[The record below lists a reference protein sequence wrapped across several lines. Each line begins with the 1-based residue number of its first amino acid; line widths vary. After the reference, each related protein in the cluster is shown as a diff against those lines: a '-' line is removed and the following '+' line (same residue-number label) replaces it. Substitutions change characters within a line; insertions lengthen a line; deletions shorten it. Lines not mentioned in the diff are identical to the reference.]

1 MQLKNFN
8 TNITL
13 SYFRRTTE
21 RDIIGTPTFVT
32 YFMPIVAFILRK
44 KIEHESIDMLTFP
57 FDTITW
63 LLIVVVYSTIGI
75 FNIYHTRGVRNG
87 FFQIFEIIIG
97 IPIPNVPHRTSKRI
111 RFMTT
116 LISSFI
122 LRSVYQ
128 SLLFFL
134 FRTNF
139 YQSTP
144 LTIEGLAESGYKAV
158 ATDLTS
164 KFLSFVPQIDD
175 NSLPLIVINNTSEMY
190 PLRYLLQHR
199 NENLVAMSIM
209 EFAIHYVRN
218 ELPRGEALHILPIN
232 VKDQQIGFYLPKHSY
247 LIDRFN
253 TYILRLHQ
261 SGLLLKW
268 KEWINYENE
277 VQRSSSNRYDD
288 TLMVNLNQL
297 FGFLFLIIFLLFVSL
312 VLFVMELLSLKYKCL
327 QRIFR
332 N

>member
-1 MQLKNFN
+1 M
-8 TNITL
+8 
-13 SYFRRTTE
+13 
-21 RDIIGTPTFVT
+21 
-32 YFMPIVAFILRK
+32 
-44 KIEHESIDMLTFP
+44 DMLTFP

-63 LLIVVVYSTIGI
+63 ILIVIVYSTIGV
-75 FNIYHTRGVRNG
+75 FNIQQKHKIKNG

-97 IPIPNVPHRTSKRI
+97 IPIPYVPRKTSRRI
-111 RFMTT
+111 GLITT
-116 LISSFI
+116 LLSSFI

-144 LTIEGLAESGYKAV
+144 ITIEGLAESGYKAV

-164 KFLSFVPQIDD
+164 QFLNFVPQIDD

-190 PLRYLLQHR
+190 PLRYLVHHR
-199 NENLVAMSIM
+199 NESLVAMSIM
-209 EFAIHYVRN
+209 EFAIHYVRK
-218 ELPRGEALHILPIN
+218 ELPSGEALHILPIN

-247 LIDRFN
+247 LSDRFN
-253 TYILRLHQ
+253 THILSLHQ

-268 KEWINYENE
+268 KEWINYENQ
-277 VQRSSSNRYDD
+277 VQTGSSKSYDN

-297 FGFLFLIIFLLFVSL
+297 FGFLILIIFLLCMSIC
-312 VLFVMELLSLKYKCL
+312 LFVLELLSKKCKCL
-327 QRIFR
+327 RRIFG